1 MAALETWDD
10 LSELSRGFMA
20 ARIIIA
26 AAELEIFDHLE
37 DEGATAEEMAA
48 SFGGTDRAYVIVLN
62 ALAALGLIEKK
73 EGRYR
78 NTPLTQRH
86 LVTTSPQYRGDGLRI
101 HSNLWDSW
109 TGLDSILRGEPYEAP
124 KIMDDPE
131 RNRRFTRAMHA
142 YHFDEAS
149 EIAPLLGLERATSM
163 LDLGGGAASYSI
175 AFCQA
180 SPNLKAVLID
190 RPQTL
195 ETAGEYVEEHGMSE
209 RITLRGG
216 DFYEDEAYDLGGP
229 YDFVFISN
237 VLHIEDEGRNLALL
251 GRAFEATTPGGRIV
265 INEVPIKESGI
276 EPLWGAIFA
285 VNMLVATD
293 RGDSYPQSTM
303 GSWLKAA
310 GCTRVDFLTE
320 ALTIGHKGA

>member
-142 YHFDEAS
+142 YHFEEAG

-195 ETAGEYVEEHGMSE
+195 ETASEYVEEHGMSE
-209 RITLRGG
+209 RITLQGG